1 MTWPGVRKMIEPYP
15 PMLDALAESSCTTTR
30 RAA

>member
-1 MTWPGVRKMIEPYP
+1 MIEPYP